1 MHENLPMKFELDPD
15 RVEDMLDTWRKSVDL
30 QIPMMDDFK
39 IRMMKHRREILENF
53 LQTGTGWTLM
63 LSCMKPLDEA
73 DRFNDLK
80 IKVKA
85 FVDWVASEIDTL
97 DAMR

>member
-1 MHENLPMKFELDPD
+1 MKIELDPD
-15 RVEDMLDTWRKSVDL
+15 RMEEMLDMWRKSVDL

-39 IRMMKHRREILENF
+39 IRMMQNRREILENF
-53 LQTGTGWTLM
+53 LQTGTGWTLA
-63 LSCMKPLDEA
+63 LGCMEPLDDA
-73 DRFNDLK
+73 ARFDDLR

-85 FVDWVASEIDTL
+85 FVDWAASEIDAL